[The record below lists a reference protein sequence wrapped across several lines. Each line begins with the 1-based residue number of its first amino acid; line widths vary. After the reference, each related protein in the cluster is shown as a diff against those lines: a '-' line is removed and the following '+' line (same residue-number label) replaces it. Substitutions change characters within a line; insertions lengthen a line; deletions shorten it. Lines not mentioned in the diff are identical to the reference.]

1 MSFVYFVTHV
11 NLSAP
16 FAPIVLYVHHKCT
29 VNSLLG
35 KGFKDFIVGLLKPP
49 SKHFYCFI
57 SEKMQRLVK
66 NTLIIISHRYATPTS
81 RDDINALS
89 LIIATTNAICGT
101 NHSRQIRT
109 SRRMKIS
116 HQMNT
121 SRQIRNLDWTRI
133 SRHSKLKSRKTPDFY
148 NRQASVSST
157 RLVILEKFIR
167 ICLKR
172 MKSGRVF
179 YTTEL

>member
-1 MSFVYFVTHV
+1 MYCQ
-11 NLSAP
+11 
-16 FAPIVLYVHHKCT
+16 FASWQGVQ
-29 VNSLLG
+29 
-35 KGFKDFIVGLLKPP
+35 GLHSWLIKA
-49 SKHFYCFI
+49 SQQTFLCFI
-57 SEKMQRLVK
+57 SEKMQRLFK

>member
-1 MSFVYFVTHV
+1 MSIYRRH
-11 NLSAP
+11 LHQLW
-16 FAPIVLYVHHKCT
+16 PIVLYVHHKCT
-29 VNSLLG
+29 VNLLLS

-57 SEKMQRLVK
+57 SEKMQRLFK
-66 NTLIIISHRYATPTS
+66 NTLIIISHRYATLTS

-89 LIIATTNAICGT
+89 LVITTTNAICGT

-109 SRRMKIS
+109 SRRMRIS

-121 SRQIRNLDWTRI
+121 SRLIRNLDWTRI

-157 RLVILEKFIR
+157 RLVILANFIR
-167 ICLKR
+167 IWLKR
-172 MKSGRVF
+172 IKSGRVF